1 MTVSELILVL
11 GEADP
16 DAIVTVRDGDDRYEF
31 DYIDN
36 YSDEVII
43 G

>member
-1 MTVSELILVL
+1 MTVSELIYQL
-11 GEADP
+11 EFADP

-31 DYIDN
+31 DSIDN